1 MSEVVNQAPPLLQP
15 ANFKERVTGW
25 LRDWRRLSRDNKSLL
40 VIALLAALVATVIVV
55 ILWTASQNYVP
66 LYGRQEMYDT
76 ANILEQLEKEQVP
89 FRLDSGTG
97 QVLVPEGKLAQVRM
111 ALAARGVRAAMP
123 AGLESL
129 NTVSGLG
136 TSEFMETARYRH
148 AMEGE
153 LARSIIALDSV
164 RSARVHLAIPK
175 RTLFVGRDE
184 EKPTASVVLDLQ
196 PGRSLEP
203 AQVEAIAN
211 LVAGSIPGMKPE
223 SVSIVDQAGELLSA
237 EMGDKGGFGK
247 LSVQQMEYVRKL
259 EQYTKQRAGD
269 MLAPLLGAGNYRV
282 QVAANVDFNT
292 VEESREQVEPNGAIR
307 TETGKDDKRLD
318 SLALGIPG
326 SLSNQP
332 PAKKPDTTNNSKTAT
347 TANNQE
353 SKSNDSRTERNEFSR
368 QYDNSRSV
376 VHTQYQQGRIQQL
389 SVSVLLNSEKAP
401 KGGWTKEQL
410 GQLQEMVQRAV
421 GFDAE
426 RGDQFSLNAFAFNP
440 EASAPMPSPDLSWWE
455 QPAWQDSLRY
465 IVGGGLGLAL
475 LFFGVRPLV
484 KQLVRLHQ
492 PIPEE
497 QSNEVSTAELL
508 PVTEGNTRRYEDKL
522 AQHSL
527 GEEMG
532 GGVLYAMG
540 QAGGVSGNDFELA
553 SLPEP
558 GSDLEVQLKHLQLL
572 ADKET
577 ARVAEVIKLW
587 IGGNERH

>member
-1 MSEVVNQAPPLLQP
+1 MSEIVNQAPPLLQP
-15 ANFKERVTGW
+15 ASFKERVTGW

>member
-1 MSEVVNQAPPLLQP
+1 MSEIVNQAPPLLQP
-15 ANFKERVTGW
+15 VNFKERVTGW

-89 FRLDSGTG
+89 FRLDNGTG

-111 ALAARGVRAAMP
+111 ALAARGVRAAVP

-129 NTVSGLG
+129 NSVSGLG

-269 MLAPLLGAGNYRV
+269 MLAPLLGIGNYRV

-332 PAKKPDTTNNSKTAT
+332 PAKKPDATNNGKTAT

-401 KGGWTKEQL
+401 KGGWSKEQL

-426 RGDQFSLNAFAFNP
+426 RGDQFSLSAFAFNP
-440 EASAPMPSPDLSWWE
+440 EATLPMSSPELSWWE
-455 QPAWQDSLRY
+455 QPVWQDSLRY

-492 PIPEE
+492 PVADEKIGETSP
-497 QSNEVSTAELL
+497 AELL
-508 PVTEGNTRRYEDKL
+508 PVTEGSARRYEDKL

-527 GEEMG
+527 EDETG
-532 GGVLYAMG
+532 GAVLYAMG
-540 QAGGVSGNDFELA
+540 QAGGVSGNDFEFA
-553 SLPEP
+553 ALPEP

>member
-1 MSEVVNQAPPLLQP
+1 MSEIVNQAPPLLQP

-89 FRLDSGTG
+89 FRLDNGTG

-111 ALAARGVRAAMP
+111 ALAARGVRAAVP

-129 NTVSGLG
+129 NSVSGLG

>member
-1 MSEVVNQAPPLLQP
+1 MSEIVNQAPPLLQP
-15 ANFKERVTGW
+15 VNFKERVTGW

-89 FRLDSGTG
+89 FRLDNGTG

-111 ALAARGVRAAMP
+111 ALAARGVRAAVP

-129 NTVSGLG
+129 NSVSGLG

-269 MLAPLLGAGNYRV
+269 MLAPLLGIGNYRV

-332 PAKKPDTTNNSKTAT
+332 PAKKPDATNNGKTAT

-401 KGGWTKEQL
+401 KGGWSKEQL

-426 RGDQFSLNAFAFNP
+426 RGDQFSLSAFAFNP
-440 EASAPMPSPDLSWWE
+440 EATLPMSSPELSWWE
-455 QPAWQDSLRY
+455 QPVWQDSLRY

-492 PIPEE
+492 PVADEKIGETSP
-497 QSNEVSTAELL
+497 AELL
-508 PVTEGNTRRYEDKL
+508 PVTEGSARRYEDKL

-527 GEEMG
+527 EDETG
-532 GGVLYAMG
+532 GAVLYAMG
-540 QAGGVSGNDFELA
+540 QAGGVSGNDFEFA
-553 SLPEP
+553 ALPEP

-587 IGGNERH
+587 

>member
-1 MSEVVNQAPPLLQP
+1 MSEIVNQAPPLLQP

-97 QVLVPEGKLAQVRM
+97 QVLIPEGKLAQVRM

>member
-1 MSEVVNQAPPLLQP
+1 MSEIVNQAPPLLQP

-401 KGGWTKEQL
+401 KGGWSKEQL